1 MLQCPTCHQML
12 YAPPN
17 ADKFRCPCVQILQ
30 NPNVKTSQTTTN
42 FLKQKND
49 KKDLANVG
57 LGLG

>member
-1 MLQCPTCHQML
+1 ML

-17 ADKFRCPCVQILQ
+17 ADKFRCPCGQILQ

>member
-17 ADKFRCPCVQILQ
+17 ADKFRCPCGQILQ
-30 NPNVKTSQTTTN
+30 NPNVQPSRSTVNTTT
-42 FLKQKND
+42 KND
-49 KKDLANVG
+49 KSDLAGVG